1 MRKFLIKDF
10 RKCKEVAFIL
20 IDGTMSDVLMA
31 IAYRENRAKED
42 VSAFDHYEVCEL
54 INGGSVYHPVTRLFA
69 SDFAR
74 AW

>member
-1 MRKFLIKDF
+1 MKKYLIKDV
-10 RKCKEVAFIL
+10 RDCKEVAFLL
-20 IDGTMSDVLMA
+20 IDGTMPDVIMA
-31 IAYRENRAKED
+31 IVGRENRAKED

-54 INGGSVYHPVTRLFA
+54 INGGSVYHPITRLFA

>member
-10 RKCKEVAFIL
+10 RNNQEVAFIL
-20 IDGTMSDVLMA
+20 IDGTMADVIMA
-31 IAYRENRAKED
+31 IAYHENRAKED